1 MFKYQAKQK
10 VCNIGGIKVGGQPG
24 ENPPLLIGNM
34 FQKGDLILEDRK
46 GGRFNRKAAK
56 EKIRELENISRETG
70 VPCLIAM
77 VANSEEEIK
86 GYVDF
91 FTSVTEMPF
100 AIDVWQQKTRLAAA
114 RYIAKQRLQERALYN
129 SITPWDEDIPG
140 QISELKELGI
150 KHVVI
155 QVFDLEDKR
164 PTGRVKSLKNLLPL
178 VEKGN
183 FESIL
188 VDTAVMNLPA
198 TTFSL
203 VANILI
209 KKEFGLPVGFAPSN
223 GTYMWR
229 KAASEQDRNKFPAID
244 AGVHAISALASDFLF
259 YGPLTGTSRVFPAV
273 AAASSMMAAL
283 AYEESASLPT
293 GNHPLNLLFPDIVK
307 QFAMEASS
315 STPTGETGSKK

>member
-1 MFKYQAKQK
+1 MFRYQREQK
-10 VCNIGGIKVGGQPG
+10 VCNISGIKVGGQLG

-46 GGRFNRKAAK
+46 GGKFDRKAA
-56 EKIRELENISRETG
+56 EERIRELENMSRETG

-86 GYVDF
+86 RYIDF
-91 FTSVTEMPF
+91 FISVTEMPF
-100 AIDVWQQKTRLAAA
+100 AIDIWQQKTRLAAA
-114 RYIAKQRLQERALYN
+114 RYIAQRSLQARALYN
-129 SITPWDEDIPG
+129 SITPWDEDIPA
-140 QISELKELGI
+140 QVSELKELGI

-155 QVFDLEDKR
+155 QVFDVEDKR

-178 VEKGN
+178 VEKGH

-203 VANILI
+203 LANTLI

-229 KAASEQDRNKFPAID
+229 KAAGEQGKDKFPAID
-244 AGVHAISALASDFLF
+244 AGVHAIAALASDFLF

-283 AYEESASLPT
+283 AYEESTVLPT
-293 GNHPLNLLFPDIVK
+293 GNHPLNLLFPDVVK
-307 QFAMEASS
+307 QFQQEK
-315 STPTGETGSKK
+315 GEK

>member
-1 MFKYQAKQK
+1 MFRYQQEQK

-46 GGRFNRKAAK
+46 GGKFNRKSA
-56 EKIRELENISRETG
+56 EERIRELENMSRETG

-77 VANSEEEIK
+77 VANSEEEIR
-86 GYVDF
+86 GYIDF

-100 AIDVWQQKTRLAAA
+100 AIDIWQQKTRLAAA
-114 RYIAKQRLQERALYN
+114 RYIAQRGLQARALYN
-129 SITPWDEDIPG
+129 SITPWDEDIHA
-140 QISELKELGI
+140 QVSELKELGV

-155 QVFDLEDKR
+155 QVFDVEDKR
-164 PTGRVKSLKNLLPL
+164 PTGRVKSLKHLLPL
-178 VEKGN
+178 VEEGN

-203 VANILI
+203 LANTLI

-229 KAASEQDRNKFPAID
+229 KAAGEQGKDRFPAID

-259 YGPLTGTSRVFPAV
+259 FGPLTGTNRVFPAV
-273 AAASSMMAAL
+273 AAASSMVAAL
-283 AYEESASLPT
+283 AYEESAVLPM
-293 GNHPLNLLFPDIVK
+293 GNHPLNLLFPEVVK
-307 QFAMEASS
+307 QFQQEK
-315 STPTGETGSKK
+315 GEK

>member
-1 MFKYQAKQK
+1 MFRYEREQR
-10 VCNIGGIKVGGQPG
+10 VFNISGIKVGGQPG
-24 ENPPLLIGNM
+24 ENHALLIGNM
-34 FQKGDLILEDRK
+34 FQKGDRILEDRK
-46 GGRFNRKAAK
+46 GGKFNRKAA
-56 EKIRELENISRETG
+56 EERIRELENMSRETG

-86 GYVDF
+86 GYIDF
-91 FTSVTEMPF
+91 FISVTEMPF
-100 AIDVWQQKTRLAAA
+100 AIDIWQQKTRLAAA
-114 RYIAKQRLQERALYN
+114 RYIAQRSLQARALYN
-129 SITPWDEDIPG
+129 SITPWDEDIPA
-140 QISELKELGI
+140 QVSELKELGI

-155 QVFDLEDKR
+155 QVFDMEEKGQ
-164 PTGRVKSLKNLLPL
+164 TGRIKSLKKLLPL

-203 VANILI
+203 LANTLI

-229 KAASEQDRNKFPAID
+229 KAACEKDKNKFPAID
-244 AGVHAISALASDFLF
+244 AGVHAVSALASDFLF
-259 YGPLTGTSRVFPAV
+259 CGPLTGTNRVFPAV

-283 AYEESASLPT
+283 AYEESAVLPM
-293 GNHPLNLLFPDIVK
+293 GNHPLNLLFPEVVK
-307 QFAMEASS
+307 QFAMES
-315 STPTGETGSKK
+315 STA